1 MSDTRGERLRR
12 RAAALWRS
20 VRALNALGV
29 LAALVLV
36 LCVNVLAQRF
46 AKTIDVTSAGLFTLS
61 PATLETL
68 DALSQPV
75 DVIVFLS
82 RSDPNLKSA
91 ERLLDEYS
99 RRAPLIA
106 VRYVDPDRDPAE
118 FMALQSKYQL
128 SEGRTEQGR
137 LVSDAAIIVAQG
149 TGRWVIAADEINVYD
164 ENEGTV
170 QPRLE
175 QSLTEGLRQVQ
186 KPTPAEICFSRGQ
199 DELSID
205 DGGPAGLAAFRS
217 ELERNNYR
225 VRSVDLVLGDAQPA
239 LAGCELVVVAGP
251 RHAFSATA
259 AEHLRRAAAEGVHL
273 LVAAGPLVDED
284 GNLVPSGLEPVLERF
299 GLRFERELVFEQ
311 DPKFS
316 VPVGVGGEAFFAT
329 PKPHALTQGLLRG
342 LEPRYVVLLEL
353 AQAISGRE
361 GAGQPLLATSER
373 AFSSASARAL
383 TRAGVRAADL
393 DHDAKGPFDV
403 AMAAEAARDGAD
415 EAAPSAAA
423 PARLVLLGSAS
434 VLWTRS
440 FEDPA
445 LTGTRRFV
453 ESALSW
459 LVARPALVSLPP
471 KPARQVGL
479 RLTEASLNE
488 VARYVLVY
496 MPLTALLIGGLSLY
510 RRRSR
515 PAAAPPEARR
525 EHG

>member
-1 MSDTRGERLRR
+1 MSAEARQSRWSRLGSR
-12 RAAALWRS
+12 LFRS

-29 LAALVLV
+29 LAAVTLAISL
-36 LCVNVLAQRF
+36 NVLALRF
-46 AKTIDVTSAGLFTLS
+46 TKSWDVTRAGLFTLS

-82 RSDPNLKSA
+82 RSDPTLKSA
-91 ERLLDEYS
+91 ERLLTEYA
-99 RRAPLIA
+99 RRAPLVA

-149 TGRWVIAADEINVYD
+149 TGRWVIGADELNVYD

-175 QSLTEGLRQVQ
+175 QALTEGLRQVQ
-186 KPTPAEICFSRGQ
+186 KPTPAEVCFTRGQ
-199 DELSID
+199 EELSID

-225 VRSVDLVLGDAQPA
+225 VRSVDLLLGEAQPA

-251 RHAFSATA
+251 RHAFAAAA
-259 AEHLRRAAAEGVHL
+259 AERLRRAVAEGAHL
-273 LVAAGPLVDED
+273 LVAMGPLVDED
-284 GNLVPSGLEPVLERF
+284 GNITPSGLEPVLARF
-299 GLRFERELVFEQ
+299 GLRFEPGLVFEQ

-316 VPVGVGGEAFFAT
+316 VPVGLGGEAFFAT

-353 AQAISGRE
+353 AQGIAGRD
-361 GAGQPLLATSER
+361 GAGQPLLGTSER
-373 AFSSASARAL
+373 AFLTQSARAL
-383 TRAGVRAADL
+383 TRAGVRVADL
-393 DHDAKGPFDV
+393 ERDAQGPFDV
-403 AMAAEAARDGAD
+403 AMAAEAARDGGGD
-415 EAAPSAAA
+415 AA

-459 LVARPALVSLPP
+459 LVTRPALVSLPP
-471 KPARQVGL
+471 KPTRPVGL
-479 RLTEASLNE
+479 RLTEESLSQ

-510 RRRSR
+510 RRRHR
-515 PAAAPPEARR
+515 PASAAPAGQR